1 LVIPALVQVPPDAAA
16 MPNHTPTPEKKQRAL
31 ETEVILAVI
40 GLYIFIAG
48 VLLLIH
54 FLQPSDRETRT
65 SSPSPSHAE
74 RFGELPRNPAP

>member
-1 LVIPALVQVPPDAAA
+1 
-16 MPNHTPTPEKKQRAL
+16 MPNINPTPEKKQRAL

-54 FLQPSDRETRT
+54 FLQPADRETRT
-65 SSPSPSHAE
+65 SSPSPSHAD
-74 RFGELPRNPAP
+74 RYGELPHKNTP